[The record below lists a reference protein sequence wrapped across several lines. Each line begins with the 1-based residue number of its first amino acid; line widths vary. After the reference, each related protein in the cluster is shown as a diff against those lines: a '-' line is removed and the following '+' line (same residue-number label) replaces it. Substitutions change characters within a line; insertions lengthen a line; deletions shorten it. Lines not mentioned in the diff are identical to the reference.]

1 MPRRVFVTSK
11 KWPASAATKQAAADA
26 GADEILH
33 GIPPALAGVIP
44 EGHSGYFELP
54 DEPPPAPDPFT
65 VLVEALAQ
73 VDDPQ
78 VRAAAEAA
86 GA

>member
-1 MPRRVFVTSK
+1 MPRRLYVTTK
-11 KWPASAATKQAAADA
+11 KWPASPTVRQAAADA

-44 EGHSGYFELP
+44 EGHAGYYELP
-54 DEPPPAPDPFT
+54 DEPPPTPDPFT
-65 VLVEALAQ
+65 ALVEALAQ

-78 VRAAAEAA
+78 IRAAAEAA

>member
-1 MPRRVFVTSK
+1 MPRKVYVTSK
-11 KWPASAATKQAAADA
+11 KWPASASLRQAAADA

-33 GIPPALAGVIP
+33 GIPPTLAGVIP
-44 EGHSGYFELP
+44 DGHAGYCELP
-54 DEPPPAPDPFT
+54 DEPPPPPDPLT
-65 VLVEALAQ
+65 ALIEGLSQ

-86 GA
+86 QA